1 MVEMNVAC
9 SRRQKFLVY
18 EAWES
23 EQAEGGGN
31 RSPEK
36 ELAITPRA
44 VRNYRRTFSVRES
57 P

>member
-23 EQAEGGGN
+23 ERAEGGGN

-57 P
+57 L